1 MAAELCK
8 GVLTYNSAFATYP
21 FEMRV
26 RFDVDCIPHCL
37 DAVEDDFDV
46 ILIPIV
52 GNVEQ
57 GII

>member
-8 GVLTYNSAFATYP
+8 GVLTYNSAFSTYP

-26 RFDVDCIPHCL
+26 RFDVDGVPHCL
-37 DAVEDDFDV
+37 YAVEYDLDV
-46 ILIPIV
+46 VLIPII